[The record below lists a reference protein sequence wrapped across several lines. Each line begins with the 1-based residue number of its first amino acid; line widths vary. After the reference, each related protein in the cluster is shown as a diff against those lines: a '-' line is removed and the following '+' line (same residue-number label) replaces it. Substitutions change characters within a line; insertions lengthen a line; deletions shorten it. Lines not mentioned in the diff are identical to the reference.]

1 MLGSAHAMTS
11 TTPSKFA
18 AIAFGGFGAVLLAV
32 VVGALLGDAI
42 PHEHQGRLDPFA
54 DRFIFGSVFVAGLV
68 LGVWRRLRLREL
80 WVSVAI
86 TQVVVFHIVAAY
98 TGFLDIS
105 GWWLLY
111 GSRLVVLPFILAL
124 LVLYVL
130 SFTRR
135 TA

>member
-1 MLGSAHAMTS
+1 MTS

-18 AIAFGGFGAVLLAV
+18 AVVFVGFAWILLAV
-32 VVGALLGDAI
+32 VVGALIGDAI
-42 PHEHQGRLDPFA
+42 PHERQGRLDPFA
-54 DRFIFGSVFVAGLV
+54 DRFIFESVLVTGLV
-68 LGVWRRLRLREL
+68 LGVWRRLRLGEL

-86 TQVVVFHIVAAY
+86 MQVVVFLVVAAY

-124 LVLYVL
+124 LVLYVF

-135 TA
+135 AA

>member
-1 MLGSAHAMTS
+1 MPP

-18 AIAFGGFGAVLLAV
+18 AVAFGGFGAVLLAV
-32 VVGALLGDAI
+32 IVGALIADFI

-54 DRFIFGSVFVAGLV
+54 DRFIFGSVFVVGLL
-68 LGVWRRLRLREL
+68 LGLWRRLQLREL

-86 TQVVVFHIVAAY
+86 TQVVVFLIVAAY
-98 TGFLDIS
+98 TGFFDIS

-111 GSRLVVLPFILAL
+111 GSRLVVLPFALAL
-124 LVLYVL
+124 LILYAL